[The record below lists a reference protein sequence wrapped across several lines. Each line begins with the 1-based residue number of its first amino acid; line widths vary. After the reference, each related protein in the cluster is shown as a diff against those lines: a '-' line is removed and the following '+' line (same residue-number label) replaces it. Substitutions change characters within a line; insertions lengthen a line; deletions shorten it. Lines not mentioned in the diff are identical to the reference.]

1 VSPGFVILW
10 GKMGKVLA
18 IPDELHDRLQAQAQ
32 ARGVSIE
39 VYLERLQSEAERALK
54 VQFQDK
60 LRVKG
65 LVVMWPGA
73 IQPLPEFKPIE
84 VRGRS
89 LSQTILE
96 DRR

>member
-1 VSPGFVILW
+1 MS
-10 GKMGKVLA
+10 KVLA

-32 ARGVSIE
+32 ARGVSLA
-39 VYLERLQSEAERALK
+39 VYLERLQNEAERTLAA
-54 VQFQDK
+54 QFQDL

-65 LVVMWPGA
+65 LVVTWPGA
-73 IQPLPEFKPIE
+73 MQPSPEFKPLE

-96 DRR
+96 ERR

>member
-1 VSPGFVILW
+1 
-10 GKMGKVLA
+10 MGKVLA

-32 ARGVSIE
+32 ARGVSIT
-39 VYLERLQSEAERALK
+39 VYLERLQSEAERTLEA
-54 VQFQDK
+54 QFQDT

-65 LVVMWPGA
+65 LVVTWPEA
-73 IQPLPEFKPIE
+73 MQPPPEFNPLE